1 MPTLSARSD
10 LRRCRPGPTRRVTG
24 REGVREPRDGAP
36 PRKYAGLALCPCE
49 CQIRGP
55 QRRAPR
61 VPARRVDRYGE
72 VSTVAH
78 DERRLEVLRAI
89 VQDYVSTN
97 DPVGSKALAERHDLG
112 VSPATIRNDMAVLE
126 EQGYIAQPHTSAGRV
141 PTDKG
146 YRLFVDRLSAVK
158 PLSPA
163 ERRAIER
170 FLDGAVDLHDVLSR
184 TVRLLAQ
191 LTRQV
196 AVIQYPTLARSAV
209 RHLEVVQVA
218 AARLLLVLITDT
230 GRVEQR
236 VVEGPVDVDAD
247 AVAELRSLLNA
258 TFVGARLGEAGGRV
272 PELLDTAP
280 PHLRGMLAALT
291 AALVET
297 LVEPGED
304 RLMIGGTANLAR
316 ALDFSGSLRPVLEAL
331 EEQVVVLRLIGEVDA
346 GTVLVRIGEENAH
359 EALTGASVVS
369 VGYGSGDRSFGGLGV
384 VGPTRMDYPGNMAAV
399 RAVAR
404 YVGHLLAE
412 S

>member
-1 MPTLSARSD
+1 M
-10 LRRCRPGPTRRVTG
+10 
-24 REGVREPRDGAP
+24 
-36 PRKYAGLALCPCE
+36 
-49 CQIRGP
+49 
-55 QRRAPR
+55 
-61 VPARRVDRYGE
+61 
-72 VSTVAH
+72 AH

-89 VQDYVSTN
+89 VQDFVSTN

-126 EQGYIAQPHTSAGRV
+126 EQGYITQPHTSAGRV

-158 PLSPA
+158 PLSAA

-170 FLDGAVDLHDVLSR
+170 FLDGAVDLHDVLGR

-196 AVIQYPTLARSAV
+196 AVVQYPTLSRSAV

-218 AARLLLVLITDT
+218 ASRLLLVLITDT

-236 VVEGPVDVDAD
+236 VVDSPVEVDAG
-247 AVAELRSLLNA
+247 AVAELRALLNQA
-258 TFVGARLGEAGGRV
+258 FAGVKLAEAGDKV
-272 PELLDTAP
+272 PGLLDTAP
-280 PHLRGMLAALT
+280 QHLRG
-291 AALVET
+291 LVTTVSTTLMET
-297 LVEPGED
+297 LVEPSED
-304 RLMIGGTANLAR
+304 RLVIGGTANLAHGS
-316 ALDFSGSLRPVLEAL
+316 ALDFRGSVRPLLEAL
-331 EEQVVVLRLIGEVDA
+331 EEQVVVLRLMSEVDA

-359 EALTGASVVS
+359 EALTGASLVT
-369 VGYGSGDRSFGGLGV
+369 VGYGSADRPLGGLGV